1 MNIQTSHFQEFFNE
15 DIAVSV
21 KNGSKVGKRM
31 ADPKVCVSLNG
42 TTVIEMIDEAA
53 RANLAG
59 ADLVEVRF
67 DRLYLSKPEPTVT
80 EDEDGR
86 RRESLPPQSE
96 WPVLNFE
103 DVEVDEAIATFKE
116 QIPLPVIFTVRPV
129 REGGYFAG
137 TEEQRLEI
145 LKKAISNQVSW
156 VDLELSIDE
165 GERKSLIGD
174 AKSNNSSVIAS
185 HHDTSGTPT
194 SADII
199 THIKESSELGDIVK
213 VCYKINEQQDAL
225 QLVNAA
231 EELKGEGLSHSI
243 MGLGN
248 GGDWVRLHAPA
259 LDQSLVYATMR
270 DEYSLKNEGLV
281 NIRDLRDAWLL
292 LEY

>member
-1 MNIQTSHFQEFFNE
+1 
-15 DIAVSV
+15 
-21 KNGSKVGKRM
+21 M

-59 ADLVEVRF
+59 ADYVEIRF

-80 EDEDGR
+80 EDDDGR
-86 RRESLPPQSE
+86 TREYLPPQSE
-96 WPVLNFE
+96 WPVLNYE
-103 DVEVDEAIATFKE
+103 DIEVDEAIATFKE

-129 REGGYFAG
+129 REGGHFAG

-145 LKKAISNQVSW
+145 LSKAISSEVSW
-156 VDLELSIDE
+156 VDLEMSIDE
-165 GERKSLIGD
+165 GPRGNLMEEAASK
-174 AKSNNSSVIAS
+174 NCSVIAS

-194 SADII
+194 ASDII
-199 THIKESSELGDIVK
+199 SHIKESTGLGEIVK

-231 EELKGEGLSHSI
+231 EELKGEGLKHSI

-248 GGDWVRLHAPA
+248 GGDWVRLHAPS

>member
-1 MNIQTSHFQEFFNE
+1 M
-15 DIAVSV
+15 SV

-129 REGGYFAG
+129 REGG
-137 TEEQRLEI
+137 I
-145 LKKAISNQVSW
+145 LLVIKDRGIR
-156 VDLELSIDE
+156 I
-165 GERKSLIGD
+165 RKR
-174 AKSNNSSVIAS
+174 
-185 HHDTSGTPT
+185 
-194 SADII
+194 
-199 THIKESSELGDIVK
+199 E
-213 VCYKINEQQDAL
+213 YKDDNRT
-225 QLVNAA
+225 
-231 EELKGEGLSHSI
+231 K
-243 MGLGN
+243 
-248 GGDWVRLHAPA
+248 
-259 LDQSLVYATMR
+259 Y
-270 DEYSLKNEGLV
+270 
-281 NIRDLRDAWLL
+281 
-292 LEY
+292 